1 MRKGKLGVYADLGG
15 WGIDVKRVQNP
26 KMKGLNLGLR

>member
-26 KMKGLNLGLR
+26 KMKEKMIG